1 MGKKR
6 GIRDNIVY
14 LLGELSEHPGS
25 IQRAQEPA
33 AAARALG
40 PEGLQEAVAH
50 DGHEELVAFPDLN
63 PTRVPGRV

>member
-1 MGKKR
+1 MGKKL
-6 GIRDNIVY
+6 GTRDNIVY
-14 LLGELSEHPGS
+14 LLCKLSEHPGS

-33 AAARALG
+33 AAARTLG
-40 PEGLQEAVAH
+40 PEGLQQAVAH